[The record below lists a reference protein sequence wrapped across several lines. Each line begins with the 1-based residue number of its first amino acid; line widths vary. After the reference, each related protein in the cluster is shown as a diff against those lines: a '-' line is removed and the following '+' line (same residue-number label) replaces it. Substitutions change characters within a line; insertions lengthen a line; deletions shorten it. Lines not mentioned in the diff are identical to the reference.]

1 MYEHH
6 NTRWCAALPA
16 LLARHRDRAV
26 GITPRCA
33 RDSFACLW
41 PPTGHFPGSGRPPAS
56 NKANVIAHAAFTPP
70 GTNVENNNNTD
81 SFTFPGG
88 SFLVTLKYTVES
100 EHLNKAAYLLTEK
113 LRLRSLRWLTS
124 LLTCTLGLLTEAGQ
138 GHLSPAARARDTS

>member
-1 MYEHH
+1 M
-6 NTRWCAALPA
+6 AA
-16 LLARHRDRAV
+16 DRALSRKWSPP
-26 GITPRCA
+26 GIQQGQCHRPRC
-33 RDSFACLW
+33 LY
-41 PPTGHFPGSGRPPAS
+41 P
-56 NKANVIAHAAFTPP
+56 PP